1 MANPND
7 SEKFV
12 GAVILC
18 NTYPGLGSAHK
29 LCHFCHS
36 PWSGLSCRCTAGCR
50 VRNGLLSIQ
59 SQSNKQGN
67 CAASLKS
74 FYLQASSSTQPP
86 SQYRSN
92 NSQQSS
98 NWPKSVH
105 KECIR
110 LILRSPQLRIASLH
124 DEFHDPSND
133 RSPSREP
140 RRRIH
145 RNSILRRIALWPQ
158 IWSPNEARIH
168 DGRDDA
174 DGSGFLLLSLPA
186 GRANPTKDEGVYS
199 VGADAE
205 DDHCELCIC

>member
-1 MANPND
+1 MLSSPL
-7 SEKFV
+7 SQK
-12 GAVILC
+12 
-18 NTYPGLGSAHK
+18 TYADRLD
-29 LCHFCHS
+29 
-36 PWSGLSCRCTAGCR
+36 
-50 VRNGLLSIQ
+50 Q
-59 SQSNKQGN
+59 QKQGN

-74 FYLQASSSTQPP
+74 FYLQAPSSTQPP